1 MLMVHACD
9 EANARRSKCTS
20 WDVPRSALLSASW
33 CRWRALTVRR
43 VRRCECTASSAL
55 RCVVQVASHIVANP
69 QDKTEVTLVFGNVSE
84 DDILI
89 KDLLDGLAKKDPKR
103 FKVGGRV

>member
-9 EANARRSKCTS
+9 EANARRGSS
-20 WDVPRSALLSASW
+20 HPRM
-33 CRWRALTVRR
+33 RRRA
-43 VRRCECTASSAL
+43 AL

-89 KDLLDGLAKKDPKR
+89 KDLLDGLAEKDPKR
-103 FKVGGRV
+103 FKVGSVCARGHGFEGHPRFSRWRW